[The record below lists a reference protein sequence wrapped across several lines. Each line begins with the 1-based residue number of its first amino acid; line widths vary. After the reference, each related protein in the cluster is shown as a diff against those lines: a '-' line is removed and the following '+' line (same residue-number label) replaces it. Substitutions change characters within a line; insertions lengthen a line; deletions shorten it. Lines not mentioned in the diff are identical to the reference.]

1 MRTARSSAWGVSA
14 RGGGALSR
22 VDLCQGGGGVSVQE
36 VSVQGVYVRE
46 GISVNR
52 ITDRCKNI
60 TLPQTSFAG
69 GNNADLI
76 FTTLFC
82 ERLELNLNCDAP

>member
-1 MRTARSSAWGVSA
+1 MRTAHSSAWGVSA
-14 RGGGALSR
+14 RGGVHCPGWIFVR
-22 VDLCQGGGGVSVQE
+22 EGG

-82 ERLELNLNCDAP
+82 ERLELNLNCDGP